1 MERETLWRLVVET
14 KFDNMRGDWC
24 SKEIVGPFGVGVWK
38 HIKWG
43 WGVFLSFMRYE
54 VLVQFVVWRLAPEGN
69 FSGIV

>member
-54 VLVQFVVWRLAPEGN
+54 VGDGSKIRFWYNLWCGD
-69 FSGIV
+69 

>member
-1 MERETLWRLVVET
+1 VET

-54 VLVQFVVWRLAPEGN
+54 VGDGSKIRFWYNLWCGD
-69 FSGIV
+69 

>member
-24 SKEIVGPFGVGVWK
+24 SKEIVGPFGVGVWT

-43 WGVFLSFMRYE
+43 WGVFLSFRRYE
-54 VLVQFVVWRLAPEGN
+54 VGDGSKIRFWYNLWCGD
-69 FSGIV
+69 

>member
-54 VLVQFVVWRLAPEGN
+54 LGDGSKIRFWYNLWCGD
-69 FSGIV
+69 